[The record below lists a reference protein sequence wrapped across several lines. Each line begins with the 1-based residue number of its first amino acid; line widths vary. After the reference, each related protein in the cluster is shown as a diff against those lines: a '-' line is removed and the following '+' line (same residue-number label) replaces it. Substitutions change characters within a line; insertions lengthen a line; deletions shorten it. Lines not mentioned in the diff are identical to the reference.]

1 MSDFVI
7 SITLADLTPRHLRLL
22 RAGCSE
28 YGTSVMTHEEME
40 LRAAGDLVAAGL
52 MVDDGL
58 LERNYRC
65 RGFHTT
71 IAGRAF
77 LRQEGSEQS

>member
-1 MSDFVI
+1 MNHYVI

-28 YGTSVMTHEEME
+28 YGMSVMTHEETE

-52 MVDDGL
+52 MADDGL
-58 LERNYRC
+58 LERNYRH

-71 IAGRAF
+71 LAGRAL
-77 LRQEGSEQS
+77 LRQEGNQP